1 MNSYD
6 APAEKIKGTSHQ
18 HDSDDF
24 TLSPTLSNKWQRM
37 NMSCN
42 SPAKGDHL
50 CCENKEGNTFFN
62 TPFSFS
68 SSEDPS
74 VKTNAC

>member
-24 TLSPTLSNKWQRM
+24 TLSPTLSNKWQ
-37 NMSCN
+37 NEHVLKLS
-42 SPAKGDHL
+42 SQ
-50 CCENKEGNTFFN
+50 EG
-62 TPFSFS
+62 S
-68 SSEDPS
+68 SLLW
-74 VKTNAC
+74 K